1 MRIHLLLL
9 QANTYLNNMQ
19 DSIDIEHK
27 DNQFQSLL
35 EASPLAVY
43 TSDMHG
49 HLTFFNQAA
58 VEIWGIT
65 PVLGED
71 LWAGNWKMYYPDGRP
86 MELRDSPMA
95 KALQHMARFENEEIV
110 IQRPDNTFKRLL
122 AYSIPV
128 YTAAKA
134 FSGTYNTFVDI
145 TAKTSYETK
154 QSVLSAIVESSDDA
168 IISKDLNGII
178 SSWNQGAER
187 IFGYTEKEVIGRPVS
202 ILIPKPR
209 LQEEDNILGQIRQG
223 NKVKHFETIRVSK
236 TGRLIPISLTVSP
249 VKDMSGKII
258 GASKI
263 ARDITEQVEAQAAI
277 KRNAQNLELLN
288 SIGKAILEKLSVNE
302 VLQQVTDVTT
312 RITGAAFG
320 AFFYNTLDEEGEAVM
335 LFTLSGA
342 PRNAFE
348 SLEIQQLTDL
358 FTPSFGGN
366 KVIIIDDVT
375 KESQYGKNLPL
386 LEMSVGHLNARS
398 YLAVPVV
405 AANGEIIGGLI
416 FGHPQ
421 AERFK
426 AEHVDLVESIASQ
439 AAVALDNSRL
449 FEELKAMS
457 DKKDEFIAL
466 ASHELKTPLTTIKGY
481 LQLLARKE
489 QDRVNA
495 LFIDKT
501 LDQVGKLNS
510 LVADLLDVSKIEAGK
525 LQFNLEVFDLRLVLK
540 DVMET
545 FPYTYKTHKIIFHDM
560 PEPVFVHADKQRI
573 EQVINN
579 LLTNAIKYSPG
590 ADLVEV
596 SVSKDAD
603 LVTVKVKDFG
613 IGLKEEHKHKIFT
626 RFYRADGVV
635 NVSGLGIGLHL
646 TKEIIDRHNG
656 QIGVESEFGVGS
668 EFYFSLPAYTN

>member
-1 MRIHLLLL
+1 
-9 QANTYLNNMQ
+9 MQ
-19 DSIDIEHK
+19 DSIDIETQN
-27 DNQFQSLL
+27 NQFKSLL

-43 TSDMHG
+43 TSDQHG

-58 VEIWGIT
+58 VHILGMT
-65 PVLGED
+65 PVLGAD
-71 LWAGNWKMYYPDGRP
+71 LWSGQWKMYFPDGRP
-86 MELRDSPMA
+86 MEIEDSPMA
-95 KALQHMARFENEEIV
+95 KALNQIARFENEEIV
-110 IQRPDNTFKRLL
+110 IRRLDDSFRRLL
-122 AYSIPV
+122 VYSIPT
-128 YTAAKA
+128 YNEAKA

-145 TAKTSYETK
+145 TAKSSYETK

-187 IFGYTEKEVIGRPVS
+187 IFGYTEQEVIGRPVS

-209 LQEEDNILGQIRQG
+209 LNEEDNILGQIRQG
-223 NKVKHFETIRVSK
+223 NKVKHFETVRVSK

-263 ARDITEQVEAQAAI
+263 ARDISEQVEAQAAI

-288 SIGKAILEKLSVNE
+288 SIGKVILEKLEVNE

-320 AFFYNTLDEEGEAVM
+320 AFFYNTFDEEGEAIM

-342 PRNAFE
+342 PRQALE
-348 SLEIQQLTDL
+348 SIGIDL
-358 FTPSFGGN
+358 FKPTFSAHQ
-366 KVIIIDDVT
+366 VIRIDDVT
-375 KESQYGKNLPL
+375 KDDRYAKNLPL
-386 LEMSVGHLNARS
+386 LGMPKGYLDVRS

-405 AANGEIIGGLI
+405 STNGEVIGGLL

-421 AERFK
+421 IARFK
-426 AEHVDLVESIASQ
+426 AEHEDLVESIASQ
-439 AAVALDNSRL
+439 AAIALDNSRL

-481 LQLLARKE
+481 LQLLAKKK

-501 LDQVGKLNS
+501 LDQVGRLNS

-525 LQFNLEVFDLRLVLK
+525 LQFNLEAFDLRLVLK

-545 FPYTYKTHKIIFHDM
+545 FPYTYKTHKIIFHDLL
-560 PEPVFVHADKQRI
+560 EPACVYADKQRI

-579 LLTNAIKYSPG
+579 LLTNAIKYSPNS
-590 ADLVEV
+590 DLVEV
-596 SVSKDAD
+596 SIYKDAD
-603 LVTVKVKDFG
+603 TVTVKVKDFG
-613 IGLKEEHKHKIFT
+613 IGLKEEHKRKIFT
-626 RFYRADGVV
+626 RFYRAEGIV

-646 TKEIIDRHNG
+646 TKEIIDRHHG
-656 QIGVESEFGVGS
+656 QIGVESKFGVGS
-668 EFYFSLPAYTN
+668 EFYFTLPAYQV

>member
-1 MRIHLLLL
+1 
-9 QANTYLNNMQ
+9 MQ
-19 DSIDIEHK
+19 DSIDIETQN
-27 DNQFQSLL
+27 NQFKSLL

-43 TSDMHG
+43 TSDQHG

-58 VEIWGIT
+58 VHILGMT
-65 PVLGED
+65 PVLGKD
-71 LWAGNWKMYYPDGRP
+71 LWSGEWKMYFPDGRP
-86 MELRDSPMA
+86 MELADSPMA
-95 KALQHMARFENEEIV
+95 KALHNMARFENEEIV
-110 IQRPDNTFKRLL
+110 IRRLDNSFKRLL
-122 AYSIPV
+122 VYSIPT
-128 YTAAKA
+128 YNETEA
-134 FSGTYNTFVDI
+134 FSGTYTTFVDI
-145 TAKTSYETK
+145 TAKSSYETK
-154 QSVLSAIVESSDDA
+154 QSVLSAIVESSEDA

-187 IFGYTEKEVIGRPVS
+187 IFGYTEQEVIGRPVS

-209 LQEEDNILGQIRQG
+209 LKEEDNILSQIRQG
-223 NKVKHFETIRVSK
+223 NKVKHFETVRVSK

-249 VKDMSGKII
+249 IKDMSGKII

-277 KRNAQNLELLN
+277 KRNGQNLELLN
-288 SIGKAILEKLSVNE
+288 SIGKVILEKLEVNE

-312 RITGAAFG
+312 RIAGAAFG
-320 AFFYNTLDEEGEAVM
+320 AFFYNTFDQEGEAIM

-342 PRNAFE
+342 PRHAFE
-348 SLEIQQLTDL
+348 SLGMPRHTDL
-358 FTPSFGGN
+358 LKPTFSAHQ
-366 KVIIIDDVT
+366 VIRIDDVT
-375 KESQYGKNLPL
+375 KDDRYGKNLPFL
-386 LEMSVGHLNARS
+386 GMPDGHMDVKS
-398 YLAVPVV
+398 YLAVPVTST
-405 AANGEIIGGLI
+405 NGEIIGGLL

-421 AERFK
+421 VGRFK
-426 AEHVDLVESIASQ
+426 AEHEDLIESIASQ
-439 AAVALDNSRL
+439 AAIALDNSRL

-481 LQLLARKE
+481 LQLLARKK

-495 LFIDKT
+495 LFLGKT

-525 LQFNLEVFDLRLVLK
+525 LQFNLEPFDLRSVLR

-545 FPYTYKTHKIIFHDM
+545 FPYTYKTHKIIFHDLL
-560 PEPVFVHADKQRI
+560 EPAFVYADKQRI

-579 LLTNAIKYSPG
+579 LLTNAIKYSPN

-596 SVSKDAD
+596 SVYKDAD
-603 LVTVKVKDFG
+603 VVTVKVKDFG
-613 IGLKEEHKHKIFT
+613 IGLKEEHKRKIFT
-626 RFYRADGVV
+626 RFYRAEGVV

-656 QIGVESEFGVGS
+656 QIGVESKFGVGS
-668 EFYFSLPAYTN
+668 EFYFTLPAYQV

>member
-1 MRIHLLLL
+1 
-9 QANTYLNNMQ
+9 MQ
-19 DSIDIEHK
+19 DSIDIETQN
-27 DNQFQSLL
+27 NQFKSLL

-43 TSDMHG
+43 TSDQHG
-49 HLTFFNQAA
+49 HLTFFNQAT
-58 VEIWGIT
+58 VHILGMT
-65 PVLGED
+65 PVLGAD
-71 LWAGNWKMYYPDGRP
+71 LWSGQWKMYFPDGRP
-86 MELRDSPMA
+86 MEIVDSPMA
-95 KALQHMARFENEEIV
+95 KALNQIAKFENEEIV
-110 IQRPDNTFKRLL
+110 IRRLDDSFRRLL
-122 AYSIPV
+122 VYSIPT
-128 YTAAKA
+128 YNEAKA

-145 TAKTSYETK
+145 TAKSSYETK

-187 IFGYTEKEVIGRPVS
+187 IFGYTEQEVIGRPVS

-209 LQEEDNILGQIRQG
+209 LNEEDNILGQIRQG
-223 NKVKHFETIRVSK
+223 NKVKHFETVRVSK

-288 SIGKAILEKLSVNE
+288 SIGKVILEKLEVNE

-320 AFFYNTLDEEGEAVM
+320 AFFYNTFDEEGEAIM

-342 PRNAFE
+342 PRQALE
-348 SLEIQQLTDL
+348 SIGIDL
-358 FTPSFGGN
+358 FKPTFSAHQ
-366 KVIIIDDVT
+366 VIRIDDVT
-375 KESQYGKNLPL
+375 KDDRYAKNLPL
-386 LEMSVGHLNARS
+386 LGMPKGYLDVRS

-405 AANGEIIGGLI
+405 STNGEVIGGLL
-416 FGHPQ
+416 FGHPKV
-421 AERFK
+421 ARFK
-426 AEHVDLVESIASQ
+426 AEHEDLVESIASQ
-439 AAVALDNSRL
+439 AAIALDNSRL

-481 LQLLARKE
+481 LQLLAKKK

-525 LQFNLEVFDLRLVLK
+525 LQFNLEAFDLRLVLK

-545 FPYTYKTHKIIFHDM
+545 FPYTYKTHKIIFHDQL
-560 PEPVFVHADKQRI
+560 EPACVYADKQRI

-579 LLTNAIKYSPG
+579 LLTNAIKYSPNS
-590 ADLVEV
+590 DLVEV
-596 SVSKDAD
+596 SIYKDAD
-603 LVTVKVKDFG
+603 TVTVKVKDFG
-613 IGLKEEHKHKIFT
+613 IGLKEEHKRKIFT
-626 RFYRADGVV
+626 RFYRAEGIV

-646 TKEIIDRHNG
+646 TKEIIDRHHG
-656 QIGVESEFGVGS
+656 QIGVESKFGVGS
-668 EFYFSLPAYTN
+668 EFYFTLPAYQV